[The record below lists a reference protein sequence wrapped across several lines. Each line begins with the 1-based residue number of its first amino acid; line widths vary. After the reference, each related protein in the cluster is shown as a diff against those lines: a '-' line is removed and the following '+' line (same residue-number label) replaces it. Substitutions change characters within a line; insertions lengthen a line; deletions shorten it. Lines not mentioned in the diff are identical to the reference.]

1 MICKTV
7 KSDVYTKMFFH
18 SGLFFKDLCLGCQFT
33 RLPSEIFKPAPYKSW
48 SEERQKKEG
57 MWDVSG
63 QSTEGSV
70 VLFYPREQSKA
81 RVPLT

>member
-33 RLPSEIFKPAPYKSW
+33 RLPSEIFKSAPYKSW

-57 MWDVSG
+57 M
-63 QSTEGSV
+63 
-70 VLFYPREQSKA
+70 
-81 RVPLT
+81 